1 MNKAQQKKFD
11 SLYQRHLN
19 ALSRQGKS
27 DSTID
32 VYSRAVRRVTEF
44 FDRCPDRLTV
54 EDLKDFFASLVKSH
68 SWSTVRSDRCGLQ
81 FFYKHVL
88 GKQWDWVDIIKPPQV
103 KSLPDILTPS
113 EIELVI
119 NSTREARYQIYILTV
134 YSTGLR
140 LGEGLNLKI
149 GDIDKSRM
157 KIHIR
162 NGKGR
167 KDRFV
172 TLPKQTL
179 MALRLY
185 WKTHRNPS
193 LIFPAGSTSEERHA
207 AKKHMNK
214 AGLQAS
220 FKTIIKSCN
229 IHKKITVHNL
239 RHCYGTHLVEQG
251 LNLRA
256 IQQEMGHECPK
267 TTALYTQLTEPMQQQ
282 VAQIINSLVDRLSLT
297 LIDDED

>member
-1 MNKAQQKKFD
+1 MRKAQQAKTD

-32 VYSRAVRRVTEF
+32 VYSRAFRRITAY

-54 EDLKDFFASLVKSH
+54 DDLKDYFASLVKSH
-68 SWSTVRSDRCGLQ
+68 SWSTVKSDRCGLQ
-81 FFYKHVL
+81 FLYKHVL
-88 GKQWDWVDIIKPPQV
+88 KKQWDWVDIIKPPQV

-113 EIELVI
+113 EIEVVI
-119 NSTREARYQIYILTV
+119 NSTREARYQTYILTV
-134 YSTGLR
+134 YSMGLR
-140 LGEGLNLKI
+140 LGEALNLKV
-149 GDIDKSRM
+149 GDIDGKRM
-157 KIHIR
+157 KVHIR

-172 TLPKQTL
+172 TLPDHAYY
-179 MALRLY
+179 ALRLY

-193 LIFPAGSTSEERHA
+193 LLFPAGNTPEERYQ
-207 AKKHMNK
+207 AKKAMSRG
-214 AGLQAS
+214 GLQAS
-220 FKTIIKSCN
+220 FKAIVQGCN
-229 IHKKITVHNL
+229 IHKKVTIHNL

-267 TTALYTQLTEPMQQQ
+267 TTAIYTQLTDPVQQQ
-282 VAQIINSLVDRLSLT
+282 VSKIINTLVNRLSLPF
-297 LIDDED
+297 IEER